1 MAEAKRSVISDV
13 CLPNRGGGWTAQD
26 KARAAAAIGAACRS
40 GGYFFLRH
48 HGIAADLLS
57 AVYEETRRFYRLPVA
72 EKIKY
77 NASEQSQF
85 LGYRGLGREKSTAH
99 AGAEACEQYRIGNT
113 KGALGTPVASDLYR
127 APFVQGACLFKHLV
141 DLGDRV
147 LSACAD
153 DLGLPAADF
162 DSSMNSPMHRL
173 GFNHYR
179 VGHAEE
185 IGNTVDYAMSPHVDL
200 SIFTILTQNEPG
212 LEVRGL
218 EGKWICVPPAQDAL
232 FVFLG
237 DYLQRWTNGL
247 YVACEHRVRQ
257 VRTQRLSIQYKH
269 RPGHD
274 AVVSPLDR
282 FVGEGNPARYEP
294 FDTGRQYTSFL
305 KSLLGSG

>member
-1 MAEAKRSVISDV
+1 MAEGKRSGIPDV
-13 CLPNRGGGWTAQD
+13 CLPNPGAGWTAED
-26 KARAAAAIGAACRS
+26 KARAAAEIGAACRR

-48 HGIAADLLS
+48 HGVAADLLS
-57 AVYEETRRFYRLPVA
+57 AVYEETRQFYRLPVT
-72 EKIKY
+72 EKSKY

-99 AGAEACEQYRIGNT
+99 AGAEACEQYRIGNAE
-113 KGALGTPVASDLYR
+113 GALGMRIAADFYS
-127 APFVQGACLFKHLV
+127 APFVNGACLFRYMV

-147 LSACAD
+147 LSACVD
-153 DLGLPAADF
+153 DLGLGTAGL

-173 GFNHYR
+173 GLNYYG
-179 VGHAEE
+179 VGHGEK

-200 SIFTILTQNEPG
+200 SIFTILAQNEPG
-212 LEVRGL
+212 LEVRGP
-218 EGKWICVPPAQDAL
+218 EGDWICVPPAQDAL

-247 YVACEHRVRQ
+247 YVASAHRVRQ
-257 VRTQRLSIQYKH
+257 VRGERLSIQYKH

-274 AVVSPLDR
+274 AVVSPLSR
-282 FVGEGNPARYEP
+282 FVDEGNPARYEP
-294 FDTGRQYTSFL
+294 FDTGRQYASFL